1 MEFFTK
7 RHTLA
12 RYIAWR
18 HAKAV
23 MSVFVG
29 VVVLMVL
36 LDYVE
41 MSRRTADLPNAAA
54 WFVAQVSLYR
64 VPQATERF
72 LPFAVLVGTMICFL
86 TLSRRLELVIARAAG
101 MSAWQFI
108 APAAIIAL
116 LIGFAATT
124 LYNPIAAAARERSKR
139 MEAQLFGDTGA
150 DLQRAG
156 GNFWIRQRTKDGQS
170 IVNAISSREQGMQLD
185 GVTIFNFDPSGKFL
199 ERVEAKSAR
208 LDSGYWKLEKAR
220 IYAPGAA
227 PQEHESALLATPLTG
242 EEVRENFAT
251 PETVSFWELPSYISL
266 ADRAGLAA
274 AGYKLQYHVLIAR
287 PFYLSAMVLLAAS
300 VSLHFFRFGGASR
313 TVLSGVVAGFLLYV
327 LSKVTEDLS
336 KAELLFP
343 AAAAWMPVFAGGL
356 TGFVTLLF
364 QEDG

>member
-1 MEFFTK
+1 MEFGLK

-12 RYIAWR
+12 RYVAWR

-23 MSVFVG
+23 LSVFVG
-29 VVVLMVL
+29 VFVLVVLI
-36 LDYVE
+36 DYVE
-41 MSRRTADLPNAAA
+41 MSRRTADIPNASA

-64 VPQATERF
+64 VPQATERI
-72 LPFAVLVGTMICFL
+72 LPFAVLIGTMICYL

-101 MSAWQFI
+101 MSAWQFV
-108 APAAIIAL
+108 APAVGIAL
-116 LIGFAATT
+116 AIGAVATMV
-124 LYNPIAAAARERSKR
+124 YNPVATAARELSKH
-139 MEAQLFGDTGA
+139 MESQLFGESGR
-150 DLQRAG
+150 DLRQAG

-170 IVNAISSREQGMQLD
+170 IVNAVSSREQGLHLD
-185 GVTIFNFDPSGKFL
+185 GVTIFNFDSAGKFL
-199 ERVEAKSAR
+199 ERVEARNAK

-220 IYAPGAA
+220 VYAEGSA
-227 PQEHESALLATPLTG
+227 PKEYETALLPTPLTG

-251 PETVSFWELPSYISL
+251 PETVSFWELPSYIAS

-274 AGYKLQYHVLIAR
+274 AGYRLQYHLLMAR
-287 PFYLSAMVLLAAS
+287 PFFLASMVILAAS

-343 AAAAWMPVFAGGL
+343 AAAAWAPVIAGGL
-356 TGFVTLLF
+356 TGFVTLLY